1 MSSEV
6 TLHEIALPDGT
17 RVSVLWRRCAGASYC
32 CGSGRLRL
40 FFVNGN
46 IRFFRGMMKRIEGL
60 SFPPE
65 KSDPWRVTACRQ
77 IAERTFRIDLE
88 HPTQGKRSA
97 VCAVRADARRRS
109 IGVQADRTL
118 RRINVTLPGEYS
130 EELVPYALRLV
141 DWPLLQARD
150 PGFFSRGDEE
160 EERTLRWRGREY
172 PVRLGARSS
181 HVEDGVLHLRAAPDA
196 SEAEIEA
203 AYERFLR
210 KDFEAYVGPI
220 HERAVEETN
229 LRPSEW
235 GMIRRGVHTR
245 ALYASRPQGHLSLA
259 NRRRKRSLRALHRD
273 SRTLSP
279 PGDESRSALLASRS
293 FLLSRILR
301 PAPETPN
308 AESRLIR
315 RVRERSGRAARRLR
329 PEAFRPGLRDARRAP
344 RALRR

>member
-118 RRINVTLPGEYS
+118 RRIAVTLPGEYC
-130 EELVPYALRLV
+130 EALVPYALRLV
-141 DWPLLQARD
+141 DWSTLLVSDPRLFSCREDVARQ
-150 PGFFSRGDEE
+150 
-160 EERTLRWRGREY
+160 RTLRWRGREY

-181 HVEDGVLHLRAAPDA
+181 HVEDEVLHLRAAPDA

-235 GMIRRGVHTR
+235 GMIRRGVHTLGR
-245 ALYASRPQGHLSLA
+245 CTLPARRVTYHWRIVAESEAFVRSIVIHELCHLREMNHGPRFWRLVLSFCPEYFALHP
-259 NRRRKRSLRALHRD
+259 RRRM
-273 SRTLSP
+273 
-279 PGDESRSALLASRS
+279 
-293 FLLSRILR
+293 
-301 PAPETPN
+301 PN
-308 AESRLIR
+308 L
-315 RVRERSGRAARRLR
+315 G
-329 PEAFRPGLRDARRAP
+329 
-344 RALRR
+344 

>member
-46 IRFFRGMMKRIEGL
+46 IRFFRGMMKRIEGI

-97 VCAVRADARRRS
+97 VCGVRADARRRS

-235 GMIRRGVHTR
+235 GMIRRGVHTLGR
-245 ALYASRPQGHLSLA
+245 CTLPARRVTYHWRIVAESEAFVRSIVIHELCHLREMNHGPRFWRLVLSFCPEYFALHP
-259 NRRRKRSLRALHRD
+259 RRRM
-273 SRTLSP
+273 
-279 PGDESRSALLASRS
+279 
-293 FLLSRILR
+293 
-301 PAPETPN
+301 PN
-308 AESRLIR
+308 L
-315 RVRERSGRAARRLR
+315 G
-329 PEAFRPGLRDARRAP
+329 
-344 RALRR
+344 